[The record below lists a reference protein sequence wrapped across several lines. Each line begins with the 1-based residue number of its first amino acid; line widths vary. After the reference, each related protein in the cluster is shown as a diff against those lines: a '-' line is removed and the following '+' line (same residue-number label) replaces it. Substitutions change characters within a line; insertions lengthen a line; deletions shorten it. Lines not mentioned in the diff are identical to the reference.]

1 MAKLKYIAAH
11 KVENVPDHILEEM
24 QILARK
30 MGDVLRPLVETSE
43 PNIAL
48 GALNWV
54 HAGII
59 KRLVSD
65 DPEEIDKAA
74 KITAISLMKNIEMLK
89 NMKI

>member
-24 QILARK
+24 QILAMK
-30 MGDVLRPLVETSE
+30 IGEALGPLIEESE

-54 HAGII
+54 HASLI

-74 KITAISLMKNIEMLK
+74 KITAVSLMKNI
-89 NMKI
+89 KI

>member
-11 KVENVPDHILEEM
+11 KVENVPDHILQEM
-24 QILARK
+24 QVLAMK
-30 MGDVLRPLVETSE
+30 MGEVLHSWIDESE

-54 HAGII
+54 HARVL
-59 KRLVSD
+59 KRLVSN

-74 KITAISLMKNIEMLK
+74 RLTAVSLIKNIEILK
-89 NMKI
+89 NI